1 MNLLFICTVNRMRSC
16 TAETIYGNNPMYSVR
31 SAGIA
36 PNATQQVTAKLLQ
49 WADKVFVMENMHR
62 AFILEKFPDIDLGG
76 KLIVLG
82 IPDFFYYME
91 PELIDLL
98 REKIDP
104 ILNNHD

>member
-16 TAETIYGNNPMYSVR
+16 TAETIYGNNPEFRVR

-36 PNATQQVTAKLLQ
+36 PTAPQQVTAELLK
-49 WADKVFVMENMHR
+49 WADRVFVMENMHR
-62 AFILEKFPDIDLGG
+62 AFILEKFPDIDLAG

-82 IPDFFYYME
+82 IPDFYYYME

-98 REKIDP
+98 RTKIDP
-104 ILNNHD
+104 ILDGLK